1 VILDIHAH
9 TLCPEVNNLVGGSIR
24 PDSVPY
30 QRDMSPESR
39 ARDREQ
45 APELGEKFNDIG
57 RRLADMAA
65 MGVDAQLVAPA
76 PGQQHYW
83 AESSLLAR
91 VSALQNDHVAAL
103 VARAPGRLHGLGT
116 LPMTDPAAA
125 VREAERA
132 TGDLGL
138 LGFQIDSRVLEREL
152 SDTSL
157 NPVWAALER
166 LEAVLV
172 IHPLGFSH
180 GQRLTPF
187 FMVNSVAQP
196 LEELI
201 AFQHLVFGG
210 VLDRFPALRVLIV
223 HGGGFAPFYIG
234 RFDHAWRVRPELRR
248 LCAAAPSDYLPRLW
262 YDTCVFRPDHVATL
276 VHMAG
281 AGRVM
286 LGSDYPFD
294 MGDPDPVGLVRR
306 AGLSETEASGVLGG
320 NARVFLGLGG

>member
-1 VILDIHAH
+1 MILDIHSH
-9 TLCPEVNNLVGGSIR
+9 TMCPDVNGRVAGAIR

-30 QRDMSPESR
+30 QRDLSPESR

-45 APELGEKFNDIG
+45 GPDLAAKFNDLD
-57 RRLADMAA
+57 RRLADMDA
-65 MGVDAQLVAPA
+65 MGVEAQAVAPA

-83 AESSLLAR
+83 AEPALLAEI
-91 VSALQNDHVAAL
+91 SAMQNDHVAAL
-103 VARAPGRLHGLGT
+103 VARAPGRLFGLGT

-125 VREAERA
+125 VHEAERA

-138 LGFQIDSRVLEREL
+138 LGFQIDSRVLDREL
-152 SDTSL
+152 SDTGL
-157 NPVWAALER
+157 HPVWAALER
-166 LEAVLV
+166 LGAALV

-180 GQRLTPF
+180 GERLTPF

-234 RFDHAWRVRPELRR
+234 RFDHAWSVRPEVRR
-248 LCAAAPSDYLPRLW
+248 LSSAPPSDYLQRLW

-276 VHMAG
+276 VGLVG
-281 AGRVM
+281 ADRVM

-294 MGDPDPVGLVRR
+294 MGDPDPVGLVARSDLDKADR
-306 AGLSETEASGVLGG
+306 ARILGQ
-320 NARVFLGLGG
+320 NARIFLGLGG